1 MLAKERTALMYW
13 EWIASDMQ
21 SRCLSCFEKYF
32 LFGWVFFT
40 VVLFFEQ
47 SICIGSHKDTQ
58 FLTMISGVV
67 FAITETSL

>member
-21 SRCLSCFEKYF
+21 SRCLDCFEKYF
-32 LFGWVFFT
+32 LFVWFFT
-40 VVLFFEQ
+40 VVLFFKQ
-47 SICIGSHKDTQ
+47 SISIGSHKDTQ
-58 FLTMISGVV
+58 FLTMTSGVV